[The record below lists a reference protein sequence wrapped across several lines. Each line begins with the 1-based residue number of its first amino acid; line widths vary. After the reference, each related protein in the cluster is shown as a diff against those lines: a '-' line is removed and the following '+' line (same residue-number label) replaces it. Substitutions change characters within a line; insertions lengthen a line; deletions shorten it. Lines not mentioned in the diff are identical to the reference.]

1 MMAVMWPFVHLV
13 GMMAIDMAMCIE
25 ASCDIALIARLELI
39 LEVESL
45 RRLATGQGIQR
56 PVVQPVCETRVRI
69 GDSLGLV
76 AGHAVAIRRPR
87 WWMGEVAHSMPLHP
101 VSVRRRLAVSGHGT
115 GAGAS
120 VRVVVG
126 TTGGGRVAGSTRLPV
141 NLAEMAPDGRPVRHL
156 RRSEFSWFRRP
167 GRIACT

>member
-25 ASCDIALIARLELI
+25 ASCDIALVARLELI

-101 VSVRRRLAVSGHGT
+101 VSVRWRLAVSGDGT

-126 TTGGGRVAGSTRLPV
+126 AMRWETMAGRTLMPV
-141 NLAEMAPDGRPVRHL
+141 NLAQMATDG
-156 RRSEFSWFRRP
+156 
-167 GRIACT
+167 